1 MANELPLIT
10 MNADELSSINNP
22 NPSPLKRKRSAG
34 RRKIPIERIQNKDAL
49 QVCCMLNILQLGF
62 LRILLNMFDLIADMF
77 LQTADGTIL
86 QGP

>member
-10 MNADELSSINNP
+10 INAEELSSIN

-77 LQTADGTIL
+77 LQTADGTIP

>member
-1 MANELPLIT
+1 MADELPLIII
-10 MNADELSSINNP
+10 NAEELSSINNP
-22 NPSPLKRKRSAG
+22 NPSPLQKRSAG

-49 QVCCMLNILQLGF
+49 KVCCMLNILQLGF

-77 LQTADGTIL
+77 LQTAGGTIP